1 MSRGLTKEEM
11 YESLYVLN
19 HVLSKMQKLGRIQLP
34 HNKNKDKIDHVCP
47 GLIEQ
52 GSRHGNHERI
62 HSEI

>member
-11 YESLYVLN
+11 YESLYVFN

-34 HNKNKDKIDHVCP
+34 QQQEQGQINHECP
-47 GLIEQ
+47 GLTEQ